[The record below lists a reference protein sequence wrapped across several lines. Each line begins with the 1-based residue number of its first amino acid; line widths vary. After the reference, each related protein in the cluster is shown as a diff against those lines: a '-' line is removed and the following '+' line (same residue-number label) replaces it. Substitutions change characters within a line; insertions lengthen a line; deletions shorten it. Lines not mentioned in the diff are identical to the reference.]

1 MTNVLYLIR
10 GVSGSGKSYL
20 AERLTKANYSADDF
34 FMDDGEYKFD
44 KSLIQEAHDY
54 CQDEVRYAMEEK
66 CPTIA
71 VHNTFTRRWEMKP
84 YYDLAKEYD
93 YNVIEIVVKS
103 DCFENVHG
111 VPEETIA
118 KQRARFEM

>member
-20 AERLTKANYSADDF
+20 AERLTKANYSADDY
-34 FMDDGEYKFD
+34 FMFDGEYIFD
-44 KSLIQEAHDY
+44 KSQIQEAHDY
-54 CQDEVRYAMEEK
+54 CYEEVVFAMEEK

-71 VHNTFTRRWEMKP
+71 VHNTFTERWELDP
-84 YYDLAKEYD
+84 YYALARRYG
-93 YNVIEIVVKS
+93 YNVIEIIVKS

-118 KQRARFEM
+118 KQKARFEF

>member
-44 KSLIQEAHDY
+44 EFLLQEAHDY
-54 CQDEVRYAMEEK
+54 CQDEVRYAMENQ

-84 YYDLAKEYD
+84 YYDLAKEFG
-93 YNVIEIVVKS
+93 YNVIEIIVKS